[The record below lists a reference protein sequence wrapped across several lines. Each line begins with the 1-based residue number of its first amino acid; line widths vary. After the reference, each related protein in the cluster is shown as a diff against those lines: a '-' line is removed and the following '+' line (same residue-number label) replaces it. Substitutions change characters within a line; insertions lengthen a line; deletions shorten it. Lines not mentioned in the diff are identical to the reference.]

1 MERDLLDWLNN
12 DNLVLKVSGGGR
24 GVGKLKQLNSDVK
37 ER

>member
-24 GVGKLKQLNSDVK
+24 GVLKNHLS
-37 ER
+37 